1 VGGWRFARFLTV
13 QDTIGARGL
22 MAHAKDD
29 SAKSFYEKW
38 GFAADPAFP
47 YHLYMLT
54 KDIRA
59 TVAEA
64 QSEPEH

>member
-1 VGGWRFARFLTV
+1 
-13 QDTIGARGL
+13 